1 MSALH
6 FAILVEMVIKF
17 LFSDVLR
24 EQCYCGK
31 SFYAQSRVTTY
42 FLYLLNIHRIEY
54 VYSVNIL

>member
-6 FAILVEMVIKF
+6 IPILVEMVIKF

-31 SFYAQSRVTTY
+31 IFCAQNRVTIY
-42 FLYLLNIHRIEY
+42 FLYLLNIPRIEY
-54 VYSVNIL
+54 VYSVNIM

>member
-6 FAILVEMVIKF
+6 IPILVEMVIKF

-31 SFYAQSRVTTY
+31 
-42 FLYLLNIHRIEY
+42 
-54 VYSVNIL
+54 NILCSEQSYNIFFVSFEYN